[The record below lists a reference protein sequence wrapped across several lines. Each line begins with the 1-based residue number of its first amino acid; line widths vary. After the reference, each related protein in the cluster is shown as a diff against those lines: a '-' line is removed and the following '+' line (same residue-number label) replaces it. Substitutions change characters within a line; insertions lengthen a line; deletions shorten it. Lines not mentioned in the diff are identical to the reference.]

1 MTGPTIAMSAR
12 GRVLVFR
19 PAAFA
24 LLWVVL
30 TEGELQ
36 GWWFGVVAVPLA
48 TALSHLLLPA
58 RGRAGLELL
67 AAVRLAGFF
76 AWQSVVG
83 GVDVARRA
91 LDPRLPIRP
100 GMLDTELHH
109 ADTSTTLSFAAL
121 VSLLP
126 GTICV
131 HIDGHTRIH
140 VVDTSQDVA
149 ARLRVAEQR
158 IADAIGPQG
167 GSS

>member
-12 GRVLVFR
+12 VRVLVLR

-24 LLWVVL
+24 LLWIVL

-36 GWWFGVVAVPLA
+36 GWWFGLVAVPLA
-48 TALSHLLLPA
+48 TVLSQRLLPA

-67 AAVRLAGFF
+67 ATVRLAGFF

-100 GMLDTELHH
+100 GLLDIDLRH
-109 ADTSTTLSFAAL
+109 ADTSTALSFAAL

-131 HIDGHTRIH
+131 HIDDRACIH
-140 VVDTSQDVA
+140 VVDTSQDIP

-167 GSS
+167 GSP